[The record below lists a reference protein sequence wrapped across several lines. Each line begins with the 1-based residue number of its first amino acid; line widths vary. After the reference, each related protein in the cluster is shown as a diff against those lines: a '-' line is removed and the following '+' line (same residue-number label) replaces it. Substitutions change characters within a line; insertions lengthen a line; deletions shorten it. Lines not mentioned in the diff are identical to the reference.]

1 MTVKE
6 AIEDLKSK
14 KVLITGGA
22 GFIGSNLAKKLLSE
36 GVEVIVLDNLS
47 TGKQENITPLQKY
60 DNFTFIE
67 GDITD
72 TNACFQALKDADVVS
87 HQAALGSVPRSIEF
101 PFNTH
106 RVNATGF
113 LNMIHTAKEL
123 NVKRFVY
130 ASSSSVY
137 GDSKTSPKTI
147 GLEGKLLSPYA
158 VTKQLNEMYAGVYN
172 TLHGMETIG
181 LRYFNVFGPNQDPEG
196 VYAAAIPKFVD
207 LMIKGGT
214 VTINGDG
221 EQTRDFTF
229 VRNAVNANIL
239 ALTTTNSVTYGNVYN
254 VACGE
259 QYSLNKIVTTIK
271 DILGELKVY
280 NDKCS
285 IVHGP
290 DRAGDIRDSLADIQR
305 TTEHLGYSELTK
317 FNEGIR
323 EYLEVLTHNVERN

>member
-1 MTVKE
+1 MDISG
-6 AIEDLKSK
+6 AINELRSK
-14 KVLITGGA
+14 KVLVTGGA
-22 GFIGSNLAKKLLSE
+22 GFIGSNLANKLLLE
-36 GVEVIVLDNLS
+36 GVQVVVLDNLS
-47 TGKQENITPLQKY
+47 TGKQENITPLLKF

-72 TNACFQALKDADVVS
+72 TNACYQAVKGVDVIS

-101 PFNTH
+101 PHNTH

-113 LNMIHTAKEL
+113 LNMLHTAKESG
-123 NVKRFVY
+123 VKRFVY

-147 GLEGKLLSPYA
+147 GSEGKLLSPYA

-207 LMIKGGT
+207 RMISGDT
-214 VTINGDG
+214 VTIHGDG

-229 VRNAVNANIL
+229 VENAVNANIL
-239 ALTTTNSVTYGNVYN
+239 ALSTENPNAYGSVYN
-254 VACGE
+254 VACGDFFT
-259 QYSLNKIVTTIK
+259 LNQVVEEIRNNLEAFGRLNPNT
-271 DILGELKVY
+271 E
-280 NDKCS
+280 

-290 DRAGDIRDSLADIQR
+290 ERPGDIKNSLADITDTAR
-305 TTEHLGYSELTK
+305 DLNYVDPVPFEAGMKH
-317 FNEGIR
+317 
-323 EYLEVLTHNVERN
+323 YLKNLLDN